1 MPLPHAHNP
10 VISRLSRRG
19 ASRVWQ
25 PLLLVLAMASTTV
38 VFALPSDQSK
48 PVTLEADQASFNER
62 TGVTSYRGNVIITQ
76 GTIRIE
82 ADQLTVNLDDNRG
95 IKDAIA
101 QGSPARFQQQLE
113 TSKGLAKGQG
123 QNVTYNAQTG
133 IVTLKGNAFL
143 SQDGATFRGE
153 TLRYSM
159 NQGDIEATGS
169 SKQRVQLVIPPSATV
184 KTTSAKSKP

>member
-1 MPLPHAHNP
+1 MHLPHAH
-10 VISRLSRRG
+10 SAMRTHLSRQIS
-19 ASRVWQ
+19 SRIWQ
-25 PLLLVLAMASTTV
+25 ALLLGLAMAGSTI
-38 VFALPSDQSK
+38 VFALPSDQTK

-101 QGSPARFQQQLE
+101 QGSPARFQQQLDAN
-113 TSKGLAKGQG
+113 KGLAKGQG

-169 SKQRVQLVIPPSATV
+169 SKQRVQLVIPPSATT
-184 KTTSAKSKP
+184 KTTSAKTTP

>member
-1 MPLPHAHNP
+1 MHLPHAHNAMLSYS
-10 VISRLSRRG
+10 SRHHL
-19 ASRVWQ
+19 SRVWQ
-25 PLLLVLAMASTTV
+25 ALLLGLLMASNSA
-38 VFALPSDQSK
+38 VFALPSDQTK

-101 QGSPARFQQQLE
+101 QGSPARFQQQLDA
-113 TSKGLAKGQG
+113 SKGLAKGQG

-143 SQDGATFRGE
+143 SQNGATFRGD

-159 NQGDIEATGS
+159 NQGDIEATGN
-169 SKQRVQLVIPPSATV
+169 SKQRVQLVIPPSAT
-184 KTTSAKSKP
+184 TRSTSAKTTP